1 MSRIRGIYIKNFR
14 GIKELKQFFN
24 TERFIVLIGRGD
36 SGKSTILSAIQY
48 VLSPS
53 WNISF
58 SDLDF
63 YNQDTSEPIEIMA
76 WISEL
81 PSELIK
87 EQKFGLYVENPLD
100 EHIKTEDLSIVIK
113 LTISSDLEPKWT
125 VLPRNK
131 DVDEKAISASDRA
144 LIGLNFIGDYTDTQ
158 FAYNRQ
164 SPLYALTKASL
175 DKEQDIER
183 IKTKLLR
190 SLSSNVEDEHF
201 KELNGPLNDLK
212 DKALALG
219 LSIDEIYANIDIKE
233 NPYTGN
239 SIALHHNS
247 LPYRLQGKGS
257 KRLMSIAIQS
267 ELTKS
272 GGIMLVDEIEQGLEP
287 DRIRT
292 LVDILKTPAQ
302 GQVFITTHNV
312 DVIKE
317 CLCNNLFVVTKGV
330 GYLSKV
336 STDLDNCRRY
346 NPDVFFTPKVI
357 CCEGDT
363 EYGILETID
372 KWITKTN
379 GVNFS
384 ALGVSIAN
392 VGGGANMFLYSTW
405 LKDMGFDTCVFADA
419 DIKDNQMPAKNR
431 CIDKGIPLYLCQEGF
446 CTEKQLFNDLP
457 WDAVTEI
464 LNCPQVGFPKK
475 YSIMTTELQAS
486 LSQNLSSEKES
497 KLRTEQAE
505 RAIQFKWFKHLPGGR
520 FLGKIITSHYDHIS
534 DDAMLKQM
542 ISSLLE
548 WSRRK

>member
-1 MSRIRGIYIKNFR
+1 MSKIKGIYIKNFR
-14 GIKELKQFFN
+14 GIRELKHIFN
-24 TERFIVLIGRGD
+24 SERFIVLIGRGD

-48 VLSPS
+48 ALSPS

-63 YNQDTSEPIEIMA
+63 YNQDTSEPIEIMV
-76 WISEL
+76 WVCEL
-81 PSELIK
+81 PSELLK
-87 EQKFGLYVENPLD
+87 VQKFGLFVENPLE
-100 EHIKTEDLSIVIK
+100 EHIRPDDLSIVIK
-113 LTISSDLEPKWT
+113 LTVSADLEPKWT

-131 DVDEKAISASDRA
+131 DVDEKQISAADRA
-144 LIGLNFIGDYTDTQ
+144 LIGVNFIGDYTDTQ

-164 SPLYALTKASL
+164 SPLYALTKQSL
-175 DKEQDIER
+175 VEDQDLER
-183 IKTKLLR
+183 IKVKLLR
-190 SLSSNVEDEHF
+190 SMSSNVNNEHF
-201 KELNGPLNDLK
+201 EPFNGPLANLK
-212 DKALALG
+212 DKAVSLG
-219 LSIDEIYANIDIKE
+219 LSIDELYANIDIKE

-239 SIALHHNS
+239 SIALHHNE

-267 ELTKS
+267 ELTKA

-292 LVDILKTPAQ
+292 LVSILKTPAQ

-330 GYLSKV
+330 NYLSKV
-336 STDLDNCRRY
+336 SSDLDNCRRY
-346 NPDVFFTPKVI
+346 NPDVFFAPRVI

-363 EYGILETID
+363 EYGILKIID
-372 KWITKTN
+372 GWITKTH
-379 GVNFS
+379 GVSFS

-392 VGGGANMFLYSTW
+392 VGGGANMFLYSSW

-419 DIKDNQMPAKNR
+419 DIKENQVPAKNL
-431 CIDKGIPLYLCQEGF
+431 CIEKGIPLYLCQEGF

-457 WDAVTEI
+457 WDAIREI
-464 LNCPQVGFPKK
+464 LNCPQDGFPKK

-497 KLRTEQAE
+497 KLRIEQAE

-520 FLGKIITSHYDHIS
+520 FLGKIITSYYDHIS

-548 WSRRK
+548 WSQRK